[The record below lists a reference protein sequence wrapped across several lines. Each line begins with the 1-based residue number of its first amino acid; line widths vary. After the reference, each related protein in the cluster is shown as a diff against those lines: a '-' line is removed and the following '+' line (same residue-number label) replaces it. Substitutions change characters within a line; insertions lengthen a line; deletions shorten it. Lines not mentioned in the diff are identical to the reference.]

1 MNSKYIELFREIA
14 HTTEILS
21 ERVHEM
27 DYEGKNEDSQH
38 AAEILRKDYG
48 DLYDRMR
55 KKDFDSSTLT
65 RQDFIRLLVGTNIVI
80 GNLSNQVKNLQN
92 AINGYSTKIM
102 PLLQKIYEETTDDES
117 ARKLAEE
124 IFQIDDSENPNN

>member
-27 DYEGKNEDSQH
+27 DYEGKNVDSQH

-55 KKDFDSSTLT
+55 QKDFDSSTLT

-124 IFQIDDSENPNN
+124 MFQIDDSENSNN